1 MNLVSI
7 INIGDELL
15 LGQVVNTNASAM
27 SRMLTASGF
36 DVASVRVVGD
46 DANAIRNAV
55 DSAMSSTDIVLVTGG
70 LGPTKDDI
78 TKKLLCEYFGSELVE
93 SDVALE
99 NVRRIFAVRGFE
111 LTPVNRA
118 QALVPRCCEVLNHA
132 CGSSMLA
139 GYLYPCPACHSR
151 WSG

>member
-118 QALVPRCCEVLNHA
+118 QALVPRCC
-132 CGSSMLA
+132 
-139 GYLYPCPACHSR
+139 
-151 WSG
+151 